1 MKTYGE
7 LNLKYIRDMAGLDF
21 AHYSYQKGQCS
32 CCYGPLDMSDKYWAK
47 GRKPKKV
54 DYQKLENGGATWHWD
69 RDPKD
74 VQYILF
80 KNASNNTGWVTKNDT
95 ICLNPKHHK
104 LMYAYRN
111 KYEVMIEWSFPE
123 EKMDMVLKMLKEQ
136 LDDDYVVLR
145 PADKR
150 YCIRIVLK
158 SELREEEEKYV
169 F

>member
-1 MKTYGE
+1 MKKYGD
-7 LNLKYIRDMAGLDF
+7 LNLKKIRELAGLDF
-21 AHYSYQKGQCS
+21 AHYTYKKNQCS
-32 CCYGPLDMSDKYWAK
+32 CCYGPLDMADKYWTP
-47 GRKPKKV
+47 GCKPQKV
-54 DYQKLENGGATWHWD
+54 DYQKLECGGATWHWD
-69 RDPKD
+69 RNPED

-80 KNASNNTGWVTKNDT
+80 KNACNGTGWVTKDDV
-95 ICLNPKHHK
+95 ICVNPKHHK
-104 LMYAYRN
+104 QMYRYRN
-111 KYEVMIEWSFPE
+111 TYEVMIEWRFPK

-158 SELREEEEKYV
+158 SELKEEEEKYV